1 MKADVKI
8 EVFGS
13 GCPSCKRL
21 FERTQTAV
29 AELKLATEVEYVT
42 DLQRI
47 VEMGVMSSPVLA
59 IDGEPVWAGSVPE
72 TEEIVELIGRRIV
85 G

>member
-21 FERTQTAV
+21 FERTQAAV